1 MAAGKKSSSEEI
13 IDLTELIEKGGA
25 EAPSASRKVQ
35 AQVHHDDDDIEA
47 LLADMDAGDV
57 APKSASGKVD
67 ANENL
72 DMSNMGGIDDLL
84 ESLDIPP
91 QPDSPSE
98 APTPLDNAV
107 DDLMT
112 NGNGKPKNNA
122 TPKQASFADDLD
134 ALLDEPEPKP
144 AKKAQNKDDLDSAL
158 DDLFTS
164 LNEKPG
170 EPQKASKAAPSPV
183 DDDLD
188 DILSSIDEP
197 AMPRSAPAKTVA
209 KPSPA
214 DFPDDLDDLLNGT
227 ELPNPIPDEALAERE
242 PEPAKPEPVK
252 PAPKSKPVLQKLVN
266 EAKNAENN
274 LARDMLA
281 QDPPAKSSGGD
292 FNYAIN
298 ANLENL
304 NFQARDLGQRLQNCE
319 TDLAQTRLRLEGLEK
334 SAANAAS
341 IEDLLRDGS
350 SLHSGF
356 AALIATSVGQVL
368 QDTRENGPDLQ
379 VMNRFQTIE
388 TNSKSL
394 EAALEALENRLANLE
409 KHGEETSQVAEKI
422 GDLVQNTNQSAE
434 RIESMENR
442 LESIMP
448 KLGNALQL
456 ADHYDELLHAS
467 ARLDALENS
476 FGELAGKADDS
487 GLESGLKAL
496 EQETLSIKSSLEA
509 LENSFGEKTDS
520 DPNDELQAKIEETA
534 QQVEARLTDLESKIT
549 SLVSDDTGNDELV
562 SRLNTV
568 EQEALETKSRL
579 ESVETKFDAFSVNEA
594 NNKLEA
600 DIDEVKNIVS
610 SRLDEFEGK
619 LESLAGAKD
628 IVQELTSRLDGIEQD
643 AIAAKTNFEAVEAR
657 FDTFAAKEA
666 SDKLEA
672 NIDEVKNMA
681 SCRLDELESKL
692 EIVAAAKDTTQEL
705 TTRLDDIQQD
715 AVAAKTNL
723 EAIEARFDTFTAK
736 EDSDKLE
743 ANIDDLKNMASSRF
757 DELESKLESV
767 SAAKDLVLK
776 LANRLDGI
784 QNEAMGT
791 KSGIEALEA
800 KFDTFAAKE
809 DSEKLEANIDE
820 VRQMANA
827 RIDEIQDK
835 LNIMEANRSEDK
847 GLAERLDGIEQDA
860 LAAKNRLQ
868 AVEGQL
874 DGMPQIEN
882 VETSLLAKVGSVEQE
897 TKTAKESI
905 EVLEDRLGALESRKD
920 TEASIESRLEDI
932 NAASQNASNRM
943 DKLEEAISRLA
954 EKEQAD
960 SSNQSHI
967 DILEK
972 AVGNRVDD
980 LENKL
985 AVLEEISQKTA
996 AIMEQLQTLE
1006 KTSRSICFRI
1016 DAVESRLDN
1025 LEPRFNKE
1033 VEKAATSAVAR
1044 VLREEIS
1051 KLVADE

>member
-25 EAPSASRKVQ
+25 EAPSAARKVQ

-47 LLADMDAGDV
+47 LLADMDAGDI
-57 APKSASGKVD
+57 APKSSPGKVD

-91 QPDSPSE
+91 QPDSPAK

-112 NGNGKPKNNA
+112 NGNGKPKNNGA
-122 TPKQASFADDLD
+122 PKQASFADDLD
-134 ALLDEPEPKP
+134 ALLDEPEPKA
-144 AKKAQNKDDLDSAL
+144 AKKAQNNDDLDSAL

-170 EPQKASKAAPSPV
+170 EPQKAPKAAPNPV

-197 AMPRSAPAKTVA
+197 AMPRSAPAKPAA

-227 ELPNPIPDEALAERE
+227 ELPNPIPDEALEERE
-242 PEPAKPEPVK
+242 PEPVKPEPVK
-252 PAPKSKPVLQKLVN
+252 PAPKSKSIPQKLVA
-266 EAKNAENN
+266 EAKNAEDD

-281 QDPPAKSSGGD
+281 QNPPAKSPGGD
-292 FNYAIN
+292 LNYAIN

-350 SLHSGF
+350 PLHSGF

-368 QDTRENGPDLQ
+368 QDTRENGPDPQ

-409 KHGEETSQVAEKI
+409 KHGEETSQIAEKI
-422 GDLVQNTNQSAE
+422 GDLVQDTNQSAE
-434 RIESMENR
+434 RLESMENR

-496 EQETLSIKSSLEA
+496 EQETLSIKSSLAA
-509 LENSFGEKTDS
+509 LESGLGEKSDS
-520 DPNDELQAKIEETA
+520 NPNDELQAKIEETA
-534 QQVEARLTDLESKIT
+534 QQVEARLDDLESKIA
-549 SLVSDDTGNDELV
+549 SLASDNSGNDELV

-568 EQEALETKSRL
+568 EQEALEAKSRL
-579 ESVETKFDAFSVNEA
+579 ESVETKFDAFSANEA

-600 DIDEVKNIVS
+600 DIDEVKNMTS
-610 SRLDEFEGK
+610 SRLDELEGK
-619 LESLAGAKD
+619 LESVVAAKD
-628 IVQELTSRLDGIEQD
+628 IAQELTTRLDGIEQD
-643 AIAAKTNFEAVEAR
+643 AIAAKTSLENFEAK
-657 FDTFAAKEA
+657 FDTFAAKED

-681 SCRLDELESKL
+681 SSRL
-692 EIVAAAKDTTQEL
+692 
-705 TTRLDDIQQD
+705 
-715 AVAAKTNL
+715 
-723 EAIEARFDTFTAK
+723 
-736 EDSDKLE
+736 
-743 ANIDDLKNMASSRF
+743 

-784 QNEAMGT
+784 QDDARGA

-809 DSEKLEANIDE
+809 DSEKLEANLDE
-820 VRQMANA
+820 VKQMANA

-835 LNIMEANRSEDK
+835 LNAMEANKSEDN

-874 DGMPQIEN
+874 GGIPQIEN

-897 TKTAKESI
+897 TKTAKENI
-905 EVLEDRLGALESRKD
+905 EVLEGRLGALESRKD

-943 DKLEEAISRLA
+943 DKLEEAISRLV
-954 EKEQAD
+954 EKEKAD
-960 SSNQSHI
+960 TTNQSHI

-972 AVGNRVDD
+972 AVSDRIDD
-980 LENKL
+980 LEKKL

-996 AIMEQLQTLE
+996 AIMEQLQTIE
-1006 KTSRSICFRI
+1006 KTSRSVCFRM

-1051 KLVADE
+1051 RLVADE

>member
-1 MAAGKKSSSEEI
+1 M
-13 IDLTELIEKGGA
+13 
-25 EAPSASRKVQ
+25 
-35 AQVHHDDDDIEA
+35 
-47 LLADMDAGDV
+47 
-57 APKSASGKVD
+57 
-67 ANENL
+67 
-72 DMSNMGGIDDLL
+72 
-84 ESLDIPP
+84 
-91 QPDSPSE
+91 
-98 APTPLDNAV
+98 
-107 DDLMT
+107 
-112 NGNGKPKNNA
+112 
-122 TPKQASFADDLD
+122 
-134 ALLDEPEPKP
+134 
-144 AKKAQNKDDLDSAL
+144 
-158 DDLFTS
+158 
-164 LNEKPG
+164 
-170 EPQKASKAAPSPV
+170 
-183 DDDLD
+183 
-188 DILSSIDEP
+188 
-197 AMPRSAPAKTVA
+197 
-209 KPSPA
+209 
-214 DFPDDLDDLLNGT
+214 
-227 ELPNPIPDEALAERE
+227 
-242 PEPAKPEPVK
+242 
-252 PAPKSKPVLQKLVN
+252 
-266 EAKNAENN
+266 
-274 LARDMLA
+274 
-281 QDPPAKSSGGD
+281 
-292 FNYAIN
+292 
-298 ANLENL
+298 
-304 NFQARDLGQRLQNCE
+304 
-319 TDLAQTRLRLEGLEK
+319 
-334 SAANAAS
+334 
-341 IEDLLRDGS
+341 
-350 SLHSGF
+350 
-356 AALIATSVGQVL
+356 
-368 QDTRENGPDLQ
+368 
-379 VMNRFQTIE
+379 
-388 TNSKSL
+388 
-394 EAALEALENRLANLE
+394 
-409 KHGEETSQVAEKI
+409 
-422 GDLVQNTNQSAE
+422 
-434 RIESMENR
+434 
-442 LESIMP
+442 
-448 KLGNALQL
+448 
-456 ADHYDELLHAS
+456 
-467 ARLDALENS
+467 
-476 FGELAGKADDS
+476 
-487 GLESGLKAL
+487 
-496 EQETLSIKSSLEA
+496 
-509 LENSFGEKTDS
+509 
-520 DPNDELQAKIEETA
+520 
-534 QQVEARLTDLESKIT
+534 
-549 SLVSDDTGNDELV
+549 
-562 SRLNTV
+562 
-568 EQEALETKSRL
+568 
-579 ESVETKFDAFSVNEA
+579 ETKFDAFSVNEA

-643 AIAAKTNFEAVEAR
+643 AIAAKTNLEAVEAR
-657 FDTFAAKEA
+657 FDTFAAKE
-666 SDKLEA
+666 
-672 NIDEVKNMA
+672 
-681 SCRLDELESKL
+681 
-692 EIVAAAKDTTQEL
+692 
-705 TTRLDDIQQD
+705 
-715 AVAAKTNL
+715 
-723 EAIEARFDTFTAK
+723 
-736 EDSDKLE
+736 DSEKLE

-960 SSNQSHI
+960 SSNQSNI